1 MNNLAIKQDITY
13 SDKEKMI
20 LLLPMKTGTIHATFI
35 FNHFDF
41 TSGIYELKTEKIV
54 SKLDLVK
61 HHHCMNIPQ
70 RYEDYSIIC
79 TARNPYSRLISAYYM
94 TENSTDESNKFS
106 SFKSFFSKSID
117 DGYQSANGFLPGQDK
132 FFYNE
137 TPKYFLRIESLYH
150 DYIQIPFI
158 RNSKLNKSGLLYE
171 LCNKKIHSAPVKRKL
186 LKEYYTEDM
195 ANFAYNKFKFYF
207 DLLGYDKDSWK
218 YE

>member
-1 MNNLAIKQDITY
+1 MDNSKIKQNITY
-13 SDKEKMI
+13 SDKEKMV
-20 LLLPMKTGTIHATFI
+20 LLLPMKTGTIHATTI

-41 TSGIYELKTEKIV
+41 TTDIYNMKTEEVVYQFNSV
-54 SKLDLVK
+54 S
-61 HHHCMNIPQ
+61 HHHCMIIPQ

-79 TARNPYSRLISAYYM
+79 TARNPYQRLVSAYNNLK
-94 TENSTDESNKFS
+94 TTTESNKPFTEN
-106 SFKSFFSKSID
+106 FKSYFSKNID
-117 DGYQSANGFLPGQDK
+117 NGFPLTQDN
-132 FFYNE
+132 FFYNK
-137 TPKYFLRIESLYH
+137 TPKYFLRVESLYY

-171 LCNKKIHSAPVKRKL
+171 LCNKKIHKTSIEKKS

-195 ANFAYNKFKFYF
+195 ADLVYNKFKTYF